1 MSNQSQPAVE
11 KKYYRATEIAKICG
25 IGRSSLYKWIKK
37 GYLAEPFKLGTA
49 SLWKKEDVERF
60 FERLE
65 KGDFK
70 EWAREKP

>member
-1 MSNQSQPAVE
+1 MSNQSQPTVE
-11 KKYYRATEIAKICG
+11 KKYYRAKEIAQMG
-25 IGRSSLYKWIKK
+25 NFGRTSLYRFIKK
-37 GYLAEPFKLGTA
+37 GYLPLPFKLGTA

-70 EWAREKP
+70 E